1 MSNLYS
7 QLRGRA
13 AQAQHSV
20 AFEAGAGS
28 MKTHI
33 GLLAAGLALLTV
45 FQTPVRGPSSQGQ
58 QNEELGGIDQLNAQ
72 VITLLKA
79 KNVDEAL
86 PLAKQ
91 LLELNE
97 KVFGPDALNVATA
110 ASTLAELY
118 IIKGKYRE
126 AEPLLLRAIEI
137 NDKELEPNHPS
148 LIRTLKNYTCI
159 LYLSELDKKLE
170 DFEKSRRAVLERSFL
185 PDRFWGAVWRVSK
198 PINVPR
204 PDFPTGAGSGRV
216 LVAATVDEKGK
227 VISTQNMCGGNVL
240 LVRASLES
248 ANKARFKPLIIQG
261 VPVRIMGYLPYR
273 FERQ

>member
-1 MSNLYS
+1 
-7 QLRGRA
+7 LRGRA
-13 AQAQHSV
+13 AQARRSV
-20 AFEAGAGS
+20 ASFEAGAGS

-45 FQTPVRGPSSQGQ
+45 FQTPVCDPGSQGQ
-58 QNEELGGIDQLNAQ
+58 QNEELGRIDQLNTQ
-72 VITLLKA
+72 VITLFKA
-79 KNVDEAL
+79 NKVDEAL

-170 DFEKSRRAVLERSFL
+170 DFEKSRRAVLERSSL

-204 PDFPTGAGSGRV
+204 PNFPTGVGSGRV
-216 LVAATVDEKGK
+216 LIAATVDEKGK

-261 VPVRIMGYLPYR
+261 VPVRLTGYLPYR